1 MQETAPPV
9 LAGRVGVNPGL
20 ETGLLGT
27 LGIRRAET
35 LQAGSLALLH
45 FADIAQ
51 PEIGVRILEPYSGIG
66 LHPLLH
72 YGHLPDSQFVGYR
85 KSDPF
90 LIIRLHR
97 RGVPV
102 SPAGIA
108 YHHGEVSGLISF
120 Q

>member
-1 MQETAPPV
+1 MQETAP
-9 LAGRVGVNPGL
+9 LCHAGRVGVNPGL

-35 LQAGSLALLH
+35 LQTGSLALLH

-51 PEIGVRILEPYSGIG
+51 PKIGVGVLEPDAGIG

-72 YGHLPDSQFVGYR
+72 YGHLPDSQFIGNR

-90 LIIRLHR
+90 LIISLH
-97 RGVPV
+97 
-102 SPAGIA
+102 
-108 YHHGEVSGLISF
+108 
-120 Q
+120 

>member
-9 LAGRVGVNPGL
+9 LAGRIGVDPGL
-20 ETGLLGT
+20 KTGLLGP

-51 PEIGVRILEPYSGIG
+51 PEIGIGVLEPYPGIG

-72 YGHLPDSQFVGYR
+72 YGHLPDSQFIGNR

-90 LIIRLHR
+90 LKISLH
-97 RGVPV
+97 
-102 SPAGIA
+102 
-108 YHHGEVSGLISF
+108 
-120 Q
+120 